1 MIFNNKLISAEEVVT
16 RAVVAAR
23 EWLNAQVKEE
33 KLPPLPIQTPIFSPG
48 SMVVKTDAAW
58 NGTTRSAG
66 LGWTT
71 KKQEVS
77 LQFKEAARLVNSPLT
92 AEGLAMQSSVKK
104 CMELDV
110 QHIIFQSD
118 SSQLIKALNSLVE
131 PPEIYGIIAD
141 IRIICSAVVSFSFV

>member
-1 MIFNNKLISAEEVVT
+1 
-16 RAVVAAR
+16 
-23 EWLNAQVKEE
+23 
-33 KLPPLPIQTPIFSPG
+33 
-48 SMVVKTDAAW
+48 MVVKTDAAW

-141 IRIICSAVVSFSFV
+141 IRIICSAVVALEVMLLSLLAGELLMMAKIVGYDST